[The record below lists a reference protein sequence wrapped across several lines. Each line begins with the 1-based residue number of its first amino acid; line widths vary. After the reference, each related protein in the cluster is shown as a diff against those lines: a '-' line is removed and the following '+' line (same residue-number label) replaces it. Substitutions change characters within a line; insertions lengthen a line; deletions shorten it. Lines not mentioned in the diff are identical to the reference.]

1 MEPLEEEEE
10 GEEEENVDEEEE
22 PPKKKKNKRA
32 KRGPRGLWKQDLVDD
47 LVDIIITNDYYQRKL
62 IFVNTKNQQNGKVY
76 EKVLKELK
84 SRAGGKGNS
93 VPFTVGQVRTKFK
106 KCISECKK
114 AALTIKTA
122 TGVKRFQ
129 DDKYYGVWFDRLF
142 ELVKTRDSCR
152 PDLAT
157 EPLMNVAV
165 TDCNDDVDNEDQD
178 LAKDHPSTQLFVP
191 VKTAPQKRKRKGD
204 NNCTDIQ
211 NTLNNSLDKANSWF
225 KLNRMIPNTKKT
237 KHLLIGSVQK
247 LIHSSETA
255 MEIYIDNIK
264 LEEAAGEKLL
274 GVVIDS
280 NLS

>member
-1 MEPLEEEEE
+1 MILNKFKKKKEKQRHQNIYKKQLIACFRSSETERDCKDNDEMEPLEEEEE

-22 PPKKKKNKRA
+22 PPKKKKKKRA

-93 VPFTVGQVRTKFK
+93 VPFTVAQVRTKFK

-129 DDKYYGVWFDRLF
+129 DDKNSEFGLIAYSNWSRL
-142 ELVKTRDSCR
+142 
-152 PDLAT
+152 AIH
-157 EPLMNVAV
+157 AV
-165 TDCNDDVDNEDQD
+165 
-178 LAKDHPSTQLFVP
+178 
-191 VKTAPQKRKRKGD
+191 
-204 NNCTDIQ
+204 
-211 NTLNNSLDKANSWF
+211 
-225 KLNRMIPNTKKT
+225 
-237 KHLLIGSVQK
+237 LI
-247 LIHSSETA
+247 
-255 MEIYIDNIK
+255 
-264 LEEAAGEKLL
+264 
-274 GVVIDS
+274 
-280 NLS
+280 